1 MHTANLALRDTSS
14 DLFYRMTIA
23 KEGYPYIAVLAV
35 PAAAALIIGWLWFG
49 IVLIGFA
56 LFVTYFFRDPNRT
69 FQGTGREVA
78 SPADGKVVW
87 IRNENGLEAISIFLS
102 VFDVHINRAPI
113 SGKISEIEYHKG
125 KFLIAYDER
134 ASVEN
139 ERNSITMNHQGQVVR
154 FVQIAGLIARRI
166 VCWRKT
172 GDSLAIGDKIG
183 LIKFGSRV
191 DVFLP
196 AGSKIYVK
204 RGDRVEGGKTALGEL
219 P

>member
-1 MHTANLALRDTSS
+1 MS
-14 DLFYRMTIA
+14 IA
-23 KEGYPYIAVLAV
+23 KEGFPYIAVLALLGL
-35 PAAAALIIGWLWFG
+35 AAVFVHWIWLA
-49 IVLIGFA
+49 IVLLGLA
-56 LFVTYFFRDPNRT
+56 LFVTFFFRDPDRT
-69 FQGTGREVA
+69 FAGTEREIA

-87 IRNENGLEAISIFLS
+87 IRNENGIEAISIFLS
-102 VFDVHINRAPI
+102 VFDVHINRAPVA
-113 SGKISEIEYHKG
+113 GKISEIEYHKG

-139 ERNSITMNHQGQVVR
+139 ERNSITMEHQGHIVR

-172 GDSLAIGDKIG
+172 GDRLAVGDKIG

-204 RGDRVEGGKTALGEL
+204 EGDRVVGGKTALGQL

>member
-1 MHTANLALRDTSS
+1 
-14 DLFYRMTIA
+14 MTIA
-23 KEGYPYIAVLAV
+23 KEGYPYIIILALLGIAAFVL
-35 PAAAALIIGWLWFG
+35 GWLWPG
-49 IVLIGFA
+49 IILLGLA
-56 LFVTYFFRDPNRT
+56 SFVTYFFRDPHRV
-69 FQGTGREVA
+69 FQGTDREIA

-87 IRNENGLEAISIFLS
+87 VRQENGQEAISIFLS

-113 SGKISEIEYHKG
+113 SGLISAIEYFKG
-125 KFLIAYDER
+125 KFLIAFDER
-134 ASVEN
+134 ASSEN
-139 ERNSITMNHQGQVVR
+139 ERNSITMDHNGQAVR

-166 VCWRKT
+166 VCWRNT
-172 GDSLAIGDKIG
+172 GESLKVGDKIG

-204 RGDRVEGGKTALGEL
+204 RGDRVVGGKTALGEL

>member
-1 MHTANLALRDTSS
+1 
-14 DLFYRMTIA
+14 MTIA
-23 KEGYPYIAVLAV
+23 KEGYPYIAILAIPGIV
-35 PAAAALIIGWLWFG
+35 ALIAGWVWIGIIL
-49 IVLIGFA
+49 LGFA
-56 LFVTYFFRDPNRT
+56 GFVTFFFRDPHRV
-69 FQGTGREVA
+69 FSGTDREIA

-87 IRNENGLEAISIFLS
+87 IRSENGLEAISIFLS
-102 VFDVHINRAPI
+102 VFDVHINRAPVSGLI
-113 SGKISEIEYHKG
+113 SAIEYYKG
-125 KFLIAYDER
+125 KFLIAFDER

-139 ERNSITMNHQGQVVR
+139 ERNSITMDHNGQVVR

-166 VCWRKT
+166 VCWRRA
-172 GDSLAIGDKIG
+172 GESLAVGEKIG

-204 RGDRVEGGKTALGEL
+204 RGDRVIGGKTALGEL

>member
-1 MHTANLALRDTSS
+1 MS
-14 DLFYRMTIA
+14 IA
-23 KEGYPYIAVLAV
+23 KEGFPYIAVLALLGI
-35 PAAAALIIGWLWFG
+35 AAFWIHWLWFA
-49 IVLIGFA
+49 IVLFGLA
-56 LFVTYFFRDPNRT
+56 LFVTFFFRDPDRT
-69 FQGTGREVA
+69 FTGSEREIA

-87 IRNENGLEAISIFLS
+87 IRNENGVEAISIFLS
-102 VFDVHINRAPI
+102 VFNVHINRAPI
-113 SGKISEIEYHKG
+113 AGKISNIEYHKG

-139 ERNSITMNHQGQVVR
+139 ERNSITMDHNGQIVR

-166 VCWRKT
+166 VCWRSA
-172 GDSLAIGDKIG
+172 GESLAVGDKIG

-196 AGSKIYVK
+196 SGSKIYVK
-204 RGDRVEGGKTALGEL
+204 EGDRVYGGKTPLGQL

>member
-1 MHTANLALRDTSS
+1 MS
-14 DLFYRMTIA
+14 IA
-23 KEGYPYIAVLAV
+23 KDGFPYIVVLTLLGV
-35 PAAAALIIGWLWFG
+35 AALWFHWLWLA
-49 IVLIGFA
+49 IVLLGLA
-56 LFVTYFFRDPNRT
+56 LFVTFFFRDPVRI
-69 FQGTGREVA
+69 FTGKEQEIA

-102 VFDVHINRAPI
+102 IFDVHINRAPTT
-113 SGKISEIEYHKG
+113 GKISNIEYHKG
-125 KFLIAYDER
+125 KFLIAYDEK

-139 ERNSITMNHQGQVVR
+139 ERNSITMDHNGQMVR
-154 FVQIAGLIARRI
+154 FVQIAGLVARRI

-172 GDSLAIGDKIG
+172 GDLLSVGDKIG

-204 RGDRVEGGKTALGEL
+204 EGDRVYGGKTALGQL

>member
-1 MHTANLALRDTSS
+1 MN
-14 DLFYRMTIA
+14 IA
-23 KEGYPYIAVLAV
+23 KEGYPYIAVLTL
-35 PAAAALIIGWLWFG
+35 AAIAALFLGWFWPG
-49 IVLIGFA
+49 IVILGLA
-56 LFVTYFFRDPNRT
+56 CFVTYFFRDPNRV
-69 FQGTGREVA
+69 FHGTDREIA
-78 SPADGKVVW
+78 SPADGKVVS
-87 IRNENGLEAISIFLS
+87 IRQENELEAISIFLS

-113 SGKISEIEYHKG
+113 SGSISAIDYYKG

-139 ERNSITMNHQGQVVR
+139 ERNSITMEHNGQIVR

-172 GDSLAIGDKIG
+172 GESLVVGDKIG

-196 AGSKIYVK
+196 AGSKVYVK
-204 RGDRVEGGKTALGEL
+204 SGDRVVGGKTALGEL

>member
-1 MHTANLALRDTSS
+1 MS
-14 DLFYRMTIA
+14 IA
-23 KEGYPYIAVLAV
+23 KEGYPYIAILAV
-35 PAAAALIIGWLWFG
+35 LGIVAFILGWRWPGIAALILAG
-49 IVLIGFA
+49 
-56 LFVTYFFRDPNRT
+56 FVTFFFRDPDRT
-69 FQGTGREVA
+69 FTGTEREVA

-87 IRNENGLEAISIFLS
+87 LREENGAPAISIFLS

-113 SGKISEIEYHKG
+113 SGTISDVNYHKG
-125 KFLIAYDER
+125 KFLIAFDER
-134 ASVEN
+134 ASIEN
-139 ERNSITMNHQGQVVR
+139 ERNSITMERKGQVVR

-172 GDSLAIGDKIG
+172 GETLAVGDRIG

-196 AGSKIYVK
+196 PGSKVYVK
-204 RGDRVEGGKTALGEL
+204 RGDRVIGGKTALGEL

>member
-1 MHTANLALRDTSS
+1 
-14 DLFYRMTIA
+14 MTIA
-23 KEGYPYIAVLAV
+23 KEGFPYIAILAI
-35 PAAAALIIGWLWFG
+35 PGIAALIAGWLWVG
-49 IVLIGFA
+49 IA
-56 LFVTYFFRDPNRT
+56 LLALVCFVTYFFRDPNRV
-69 FQGTGREVA
+69 FAGTDREVA

-87 IRNENGLEAISIFLS
+87 IRNENGMEAISIFLS
-102 VFDVHINRAPI
+102 VFDVHINRAPV
-113 SGKISEIEYHKG
+113 SGKITEIEYHKG

-139 ERNSITMNHQGQVVR
+139 ERNSITMDHRGHVVR

-166 VCWRKT
+166 VCWRKE
-172 GDSLAIGDKIG
+172 GESLAVGDKIG

-196 AGSKIYVK
+196 AGSKVYVK
-204 RGDRVEGGKTALGEL
+204 KGDRVAGGKTALGEL

>member
-1 MHTANLALRDTSS
+1 MS
-14 DLFYRMTIA
+14 IA
-23 KEGYPYIAVLAV
+23 KEGFPYITALVLV
-35 PAAAALIIGWLWFG
+35 SIAAFLIHWLWVAIVIFG
-49 IVLIGFA
+49 LA
-56 LFVTYFFRDPNRT
+56 LFVTFFFRDPNRA
-69 FQGTGREVA
+69 FSGTEREIA

-87 IRNENGLEAISIFLS
+87 IRNENGQEAISIFLS
-102 VFDVHINRAPI
+102 VFNVHINRAPVA
-113 SGKISEIEYHKG
+113 GKISNIEYHKG

-139 ERNSITMNHQGQVVR
+139 ERNSITMDHNGQIVR

-166 VCWRKT
+166 VCWRQT
-172 GDSLAIGDKIG
+172 GENLAVGDKIG

-196 AGSKIYVK
+196 SGSKIYVK
-204 RGDRVEGGKTALGEL
+204 EGDRVFGGKTALGQL

>member
-1 MHTANLALRDTSS
+1 MK
-14 DLFYRMTIA
+14 IA
-23 KEGYPYIAVLAV
+23 KEGFPYIAVLV
-35 PAAAALIIGWLWFG
+35 LLGIAAFWVHWVWLA
-49 IVLIGFA
+49 IVLIALA
-56 LFVTYFFRDPNRT
+56 LFVTFFFRDPDRT
-69 FQGTGREVA
+69 FSGNEREIA

-102 VFDVHINRAPI
+102 VFNVHINRAPI
-113 SGKISEIEYHKG
+113 AGKITNVEYHKG

-139 ERNSITMNHQGQVVR
+139 ERNSITMDHNGHMVR

-166 VCWRKT
+166 VCWRKPGET
-172 GDSLAIGDKIG
+172 LAVGDKIG

-196 AGSKIYVK
+196 SGSKVYVK
-204 RGDRVEGGKTALGEL
+204 EGDRVYGGKTALGQL